1 MSMLQFFS
9 ILRARR
15 GLAAFILLVTMALA
29 LAWVLLRPH
38 SYTARAPV
46 LVDMRTDPVGGAQV
60 QGMTQPTFLST
71 QIDIV
76 KSDRV
81 AQRVLK
87 LLPADQPPLKAWR
100 EEAAK
105 KSNPQAWMTRQ
116 IQEKLD
122 VKPARESNIVSIAW
136 TGRTPAEA
144 ATVANAFAEA
154 YVETAV
160 EIQSDPAKKYA
171 DWFEGQVKQAHDR
184 LEKAQARLSD
194 FQQKSGILTADEHGD
209 SFETTR
215 LKDLQAQLLALQGR
229 GSRGGGGENSA
240 AANESPLVN
249 NMRVEV
255 AKLESKVQEAS
266 ATLGSAHPRMK
277 QMQAELATMR
287 ARLASEAGR
296 VGSVA
301 NSSAAANRARQ
312 RELEQAL
319 AEQKGRMLSMNKQR
333 GELSVLQ
340 REVDSAQKAYETVSA
355 SASQSRLQ
363 SLSTQ
368 TNVMRLASAV
378 EPLDHTGPTGIQA
391 LLVAGAAGT
400 LLAIAIVLLLE
411 LVNRRVRSVED
422 LSMVTQL
429 PILASVPAAR
439 SAFTPLRL
447 PASRRLAIAASGSP
461 A

>member
-1 MSMLQFFS
+1 MSLHQFFS

-15 GLAAFILLVTMALA
+15 GLAALILLVTMGLA

-46 LVDMRTDPVGGAQV
+46 LVDVRMDPVGATPL
-60 QGMTQPTFLST
+60 QGMVAPSFIAT

-76 KSDRV
+76 KSERV
-81 AQRVLK
+81 AERALK
-87 LLPADQPPLKAWR
+87 LLPQDQSPVKEWR

-105 KSNPQAWMTRQ
+105 KPRPQSWLTRA
-116 IQEKLD
+116 IQQNLD
-122 VKPARESNIVSIAW
+122 VKPARESNIISIAW
-136 TGRTPAEA
+136 TGHTPAEA
-144 ATVANAFAEA
+144 AAVANAFAQA

-160 EIQSDPAKKYA
+160 EIRSDPAKKYA
-171 DWFEGQVKQAHDR
+171 DWFEGQVKEARDK
-184 LEKAQARLSD
+184 LEKAQTRLSD
-194 FQQKSGILTADEHGD
+194 FQQKSGILTVDEHGD

-229 GSRGGGGENSA
+229 GSRGGGENSA

-249 NMRVEV
+249 NMRADV
-255 AKLESKVQEAS
+255 AKLEAKVQEAS
-266 ATLGSAHPRMK
+266 ATLGSAHPKMQ

-312 RELEQAL
+312 RELEQAM
-319 AEQKGRMLSMNKQR
+319 AEQKARMLAMNKQR
-333 GELSVLQ
+333 GELAVLQ
-340 REVDSAQKAYETVSA
+340 RDVDTAQKAYETVST
-355 SASQSRLQ
+355 SAAQSRLQ

-378 EPLDHTGPTGIQA
+378 EPVDHTGPTGIQA
-391 LLVAGAAGT
+391 LLVAGGAGT

-411 LVNRRVRSVED
+411 LANRRVRSVED

-429 PILASVPAAR
+429 PILASVPAAA
-439 SAFTPLRL
+439 SAFTTLRL
-447 PASRRLAIAASGSP
+447 PTSRRLAIAGSRSP

>member
-1 MSMLQFFS
+1 MSMLQFFT

-46 LVDMRTDPVGGAQV
+46 LVDMRTDPVGAPV
-60 QGMTQPTFLST
+60 QGMMQPTYLST

-105 KSNPQAWMTRQ
+105 KPRPEAWLTRQ

-122 VKPARESNIVSIAW
+122 VKPARESNIISIAW
-136 TGRTPAEA
+136 TGHTPAEA
-144 ATVANAFAEA
+144 ATVANAFAQA

-171 DWFEGQVKQAHDR
+171 DWFDGQVKEARDR

-229 GSRGGGGENSA
+229 GSRGGGDTSPSVM
-240 AANESPLVN
+240 ESPLVN

-266 ATLGSAHPRMK
+266 ATMGSAHPKMK
-277 QMQAELATMR
+277 EMQAELASMR
-287 ARLASEAGR
+287 SRLASESSR
-296 VGSVA
+296 VGSA
-301 NSSAAANRARQ
+301 ASSSYAASKARQ

-319 AEQKGRMLSMNKQR
+319 TEQKARMLSLNKQR